1 MIRCSV
7 IIVGIKSG
15 GHDPSIAILKDGELV
30 FAAEEERFTRKKHAH
45 GQIPI
50 NALKSGLK
58 SIDLSAELVDYWV
71 IHHAHP
77 LKLIYRTVVPYL
89 IKPPKNKLEL
99 RFAVIQIRNV
109 INYLRSWLNKKTS
122 TQKFFQ
128 ELGLKN
134 PNIIFL
140 EHHVAHSLSATL
152 FSNIS
157 EGLSISLDGKGD
169 GSSLMVGTFS
179 NLISRSS
186 NLEKINLGSKFY
198 NLKKFFQIK
207 KRFDPRFS
215 LGLAYSEFTK
225 FLGFKPNDAE
235 YKVMGI
241 ASYGVPEFNLEKI
254 FGFDK
259 GVPRKK
265 ISSYLYWK
273 QQSTHLVDF
282 LGIEKRTPESDWS
295 QVHANLA
302 ASVQFGLEQSML
314 SFSHQ
319 QLNKEQKVNLVL
331 SGGVAL
337 NVKMNMILRE
347 KLNLNSFFVQP
358 VSSDAGLALG
368 CAGYMFKR
376 LTGLNP
382 KPLTTLHLG
391 PDITEYSLEP
401 LESNDKVTI
410 ERFQNWEALCKIV
423 AKEISTG
430 AVIAWMQGRMEFGP
444 RSLGARSILAD
455 PRKLENKDH
464 VNSKI
469 KFRELF
475 RPFCPSMLKSDF
487 INYVEEGSKWE
498 FSKSLPFMIEAFRV
512 NEKARVEIPAVVHVD
527 NTIRPQVLDES
538 SYYLSEQPYVMLLN
552 AFKKIT
558 GIGVLLNT
566 SLNRRG
572 EPIAC
577 EPLEGLEILLKTD
590 LDFLVIGKSII
601 RKNKSLAN

>member
-1 MIRCSV
+1 M
-7 IIVGIKSG
+7 
-15 GHDPSIAILKDGELV
+15 A
-30 FAAEEERFTRKKHAH
+30 
-45 GQIPI
+45 
-50 NALKSGLK
+50 
-58 SIDLSAELVDYWV
+58 
-71 IHHAHP
+71 
-77 LKLIYRTVVPYL
+77 
-89 IKPPKNKLEL
+89 
-99 RFAVIQIRNV
+99 
-109 INYLRSWLNKKTS
+109 
-122 TQKFFQ
+122 
-128 ELGLKN
+128 
-134 PNIIFL
+134 
-140 EHHVAHSLSATL
+140 
-152 FSNIS
+152 
-157 EGLSISLDGKGD
+157 
-169 GSSLMVGTFS
+169 
-179 NLISRSS
+179 
-186 NLEKINLGSKFY
+186 
-198 NLKKFFQIK
+198 
-207 KRFDPRFS
+207 
-215 LGLAYSEFTK
+215 
-225 FLGFKPNDAE
+225 
-235 YKVMGI
+235 
-241 ASYGVPEFNLEKI
+241 
-254 FGFDK
+254 
-259 GVPRKK
+259 
-265 ISSYLYWK
+265 SYLYWK
-273 QQSTHLVDF
+273 PQSTHLADF

-302 ASVQFGLEQSML
+302 SSVQFELEQSML
-314 SFSHQ
+314 SFSHL
-319 QLNKEQKVNLVL
+319 QLIKEQKVDLVL

-368 CAGYMFKR
+368 CAGYMHKR

-382 KPLTTLHLG
+382 KPMTSLHLG

-401 LESNDKVTI
+401 INLNKKVTI
-410 ERFQNWEALCKIV
+410 EKFQNWEDLCEIV
-423 AKEISTG
+423 AKEISSG

-444 RSLGARSILAD
+444 RSLGARSIIAD

-512 NEKARVEIPAVVHVD
+512 NEKARAEIPAVVHVD
-527 NTIRPQVLDES
+527 NTIRPQVLDEA
-538 SYYLSEQPYVMLLN
+538 SYYLSEQPYVMLLK

-590 LDFLVIGKSII
+590 LDFLVIGRSII
-601 RKNKSLAN
+601 RKSKSHVD

>member
-1 MIRCSV
+1 V
-7 IIVGIKSG
+7 IIVGLKSG

-58 SIDLSAELVDYWV
+58 SINVPAELVNYWV

-77 LKLIYRTVVPYL
+77 LKLIYRTAVPYL
-89 IKPPKNKLEL
+89 MKPPKNILEL
-99 RFAVIQIRNV
+99 RFAVIQIRDE
-109 INYLRSWLNKKTS
+109 INYFWSWYNKKTPV
-122 TQKFFQ
+122 QKLFQ

-152 FSNIS
+152 FQDVS
-157 EGLSISLDGKGD
+157 EGLSISLDGMGD

-179 NLISRSS
+179 NKISQTSK
-186 NLEKINLGSKFY
+186 LQKIILCSQQY
-198 NLKKFFQIK
+198 NFKKFFQIRM
-207 KRFDPRFS
+207 RFDPRFS

-225 FLGFKPNDAE
+225 FLGFEPNDAE
-235 YKVMGI
+235 YKVMGL
-241 ASYGVPEFNLEKI
+241 ASYGVPKYNLKKV

-259 GVPRKK
+259 GIPKRKLA
-265 ISSYLYWK
+265 SYVYWK
-273 QQSTHLVDF
+273 PKSTSLADF

-295 QVHANLA
+295 QEHANLA
-302 ASVQFGLEQSML
+302 SSVQFELEQSML

-319 QLNKEQKVNLVL
+319 QLNKQQKVNLVL

-337 NVKMNMILRE
+337 NVKMNMNLRE

-368 CAGYMFKR
+368 CAGYMYKK

-382 KPLTTLHLG
+382 KPLKSLHLG
-391 PDITEYSLEP
+391 PDITAYSLAPIE
-401 LESNDKVTI
+401 LNQKVTI
-410 ERFQNWEALCKIV
+410 EKFQNWEDLCKIV
-423 AKEISTG
+423 AKEISSG
-430 AVIAWMQGRMEFGP
+430 AVVAWMQGRMEFGP

-455 PRKLENKDH
+455 PRKLENRDH

-469 KFRELF
+469 KFREMF

-487 INYVEEGSKWE
+487 IKYVEEGSKWE
-498 FSKSLPFMIEAFRV
+498 LSNSLPFMIEAFRV
-512 NEKARVEIPAVVHVD
+512 NDKATAEIPAVVHID
-527 NTIRPQVLDES
+527 KTIRPQILDES
-538 SYYLSEQPYVMLLN
+538 SDYLSEQPYLMLLK
-552 AFKKIT
+552 AFKNIT

-577 EPLEGLEILLKTD
+577 KPLEGLEIFLDTHLD
-590 LDFLVIGKSII
+590 LLVIGKNII
-601 RKNKSLAN
+601 RKNKSETFRLSN

>member
-1 MIRCSV
+1 M

-15 GHDPSIAILKDGELV
+15 GHDPSIAILKNGELV
-30 FAAEEERFTRKKHAH
+30 FAAEEERFTRKKHAN
-45 GQIPI
+45 GQMPI
-50 NALKSGLK
+50 NSLKSGLK
-58 SIDLSAELVDYWV
+58 SMDLRAESVDYWV

-77 LKLIYRTVVPYL
+77 LKLIYRTVVPYF
-89 IKPPKNKLEL
+89 IKPPRNKLEL
-99 RFAVIQIRNV
+99 RFSVIQIRNGFY
-109 INYLRSWLNKKTS
+109 YLRNWLKKKTS

-140 EHHVAHSLSATL
+140 EHHIAHSLSATL
-152 FSNIS
+152 FSDIP

-179 NLISRSS
+179 NFISRPSKF
-186 NLEKINLGSKFY
+186 EAINLGSKGH

-225 FLGFKPNDAE
+225 FLGFEPNDAE
-235 YKVMGI
+235 YKVMGL
-241 ASYGVPEFNLEKI
+241 ASYGVPELNLKDI
-254 FGFDK
+254 FGFDN

-265 ISSYLYWK
+265 LASYLYWK
-273 QQSTHLVDF
+273 QQSTHLADF

-302 ASVQFGLEQSML
+302 SSVQFELEQSML

-319 QLNKEQKVNLVL
+319 QLIKEQKVDLVL

-368 CAGYMFKR
+368 CAGYMHKR
-376 LTGLNP
+376 LTGFNP
-382 KPLTTLHLG
+382 KPLSSLHLG

-401 LESNDKVTI
+401 IEFNDKVTI
-410 ERFQNWEALCKIV
+410 EKFQNWEELCEIV
-423 AKEISTG
+423 AKEVSSG

-444 RSLGARSILAD
+444 RSLGARSIIAD

-512 NEKARVEIPAVVHVD
+512 NEKARAEIPAVVHVD
-527 NTIRPQVLDES
+527 NTIRPQVLDEA
-538 SYYLSEQPYVMLLN
+538 SYYLSEQPYVMLLK

-590 LDFLVIGKSII
+590 LDVLVIGRSII
-601 RKNKSLAN
+601 RKSKSHVD